1 MAQLR
6 VVVIALAFAN
16 LLALAVWKGWLGGGS
31 YPGEPER
38 LSNQLNPE
46 RMRLVAEAPLAVP
59 TPAPAEAPPAEPPA
73 VPERPAPPGCV
84 AFSGLTTPQRD
95 ELGARIAS
103 AGPGF
108 KLTESRTGAVTSWWV
123 HVPPQGSKEAAERQV
138 AAANAQVGAAQ
149 AAFFPALTLSASAGV
164 RGSELGN
171 LFQASNN
178 LWALGSAVA
187 VSLFDGGARDAAKAS
202 ARAGHDQTVA
212 TYKQTVLVA
221 LQEVEDNLAAAGQLG
236 QSVQAQRQALAAAQ
250 QALDVLQNQY
260 KAGTVGY
267 LNVLAAQNTVLSAE
281 RSLLDARN
289 RQLTAV
295 NQLLKNIAGRWG

>member
-123 HVPPQGSKEAAERQV
+123 HVPPQGSKEAAERKAAELRKLGVNDLFIVNDPGPAQFAISLGLYKNETQANRLLESLREKGVRSAQV
-138 AAANAQVGAAQ
+138 AGRGAT
-149 AAFFPALTLSASAGV
+149 ALRVEV
-164 RGSELGN
+164 RGPSDGLAPLASDLSERLR
-171 LFQASNN
+171 
-178 LWALGSAVA
+178 
-187 VSLFDGGARDAAKAS
+187 GA
-202 ARAGHDQTVA
+202 
-212 TYKQTVLVA
+212 
-221 LQEVEDNLAAAGQLG
+221 
-236 QSVQAQRQALAAAQ
+236 
-250 QALDVLQNQY
+250 
-260 KAGTVGY
+260 
-267 LNVLAAQNTVLSAE
+267 
-281 RSLLDARN
+281 N
-289 RQLTAV
+289 RLECTP
-295 NQLLKNIAGRWG
+295 

>member
-123 HVPPQGSKEAAERQV
+123 HVPPQGSKEAAERKAAELRKLGVNDLFIVNDPGPAQFAISLGLYKNETQANRLLESLREKGVRSAQV
-138 AAANAQVGAAQ
+138 AGRGAT
-149 AAFFPALTLSASAGV
+149 ALRVEV
-164 RGSELGN
+164 RGPSDGLATLASDLSERLR
-171 LFQASNN
+171 
-178 LWALGSAVA
+178 
-187 VSLFDGGARDAAKAS
+187 GA
-202 ARAGHDQTVA
+202 
-212 TYKQTVLVA
+212 
-221 LQEVEDNLAAAGQLG
+221 
-236 QSVQAQRQALAAAQ
+236 
-250 QALDVLQNQY
+250 
-260 KAGTVGY
+260 
-267 LNVLAAQNTVLSAE
+267 
-281 RSLLDARN
+281 N
-289 RQLTAV
+289 RLEC
-295 NQLLKNIAGRWG
+295 NP